1 MVQKETQAY
10 TEAAAVRGLIGIADI
25 HSWKWK
31 GMPQLKCVVVV
42 VVVVVVVQW
51 CGNGLAQAPSTVAR
65 IYCEVCL
72 KPAQ

>member
-1 MVQKETQAY
+1 
-10 TEAAAVRGLIGIADI
+10 
-25 HSWKWK
+25 
-31 GMPQLKCVVVV
+31 VVVV